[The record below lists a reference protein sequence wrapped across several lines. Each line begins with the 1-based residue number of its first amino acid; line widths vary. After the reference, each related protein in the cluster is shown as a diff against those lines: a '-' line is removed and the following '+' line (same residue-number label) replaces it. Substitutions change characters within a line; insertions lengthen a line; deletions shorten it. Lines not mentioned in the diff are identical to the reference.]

1 MKASKVQAW
10 YTSKQRREM
19 FGRALTY
26 VIVTALAVMF
36 VIPLV
41 WTVSSSLK
49 SNPQMYIFP
58 PVWIPNP
65 IQWENYARVLQ
76 EIPFALFFKNTLWI
90 TILAGAGQVLTAAI
104 VGYGFARFKFPG
116 RRVLFM
122 VLLGTMMIPR
132 EVLLVPQFI
141 LYNNLKWVDTFKP
154 LVVPYYFGG
163 GPFTIFLMRQFFMS
177 VPTTLDEAAKIDGA
191 GAFRTFWSI
200 ILPLSK
206 PVLATASILS
216 FQWHWNDFISPL
228 IYLQSRENFTVSL
241 GLRMFQSVAG
251 IGGVPKDNL
260 LMAASVMALL
270 PILILFVF
278 MQKHFVRGIVMTG
291 IKG

>member
-19 FGRALTY
+19 FDRALTY

-76 EIPFALFFKNTLWI
+76 EIPCALFFKNTLWI

>member
-19 FGRALTY
+19 FDRALTY

-177 VPTTLDEAAKIDGA
+177 VPTTLMKLL
-191 GAFRTFWSI
+191 RSM
-200 ILPLSK
+200 
-206 PVLATASILS
+206 VLVPSGLFGVLS
-216 FQWHWNDFISPL
+216 FPCLSQYWQL
-228 IYLQSRENFTVSL
+228 
-241 GLRMFQSVAG
+241 LRS
-251 IGGVPKDNL
+251 
-260 LMAASVMALL
+260 
-270 PILILFVF
+270 
-278 MQKHFVRGIVMTG
+278 
-291 IKG
+291 

>member
-90 TILAGAGQVLTAAI
+90 TILAGAAKSSSRDCGVWLP
-104 VGYGFARFKFPG
+104 GSSFPG
-116 RRVLFM
+116 GECCL
-122 VLLGTMMIPR
+122 
-132 EVLLVPQFI
+132 
-141 LYNNLKWVDTFKP
+141 WCSW
-154 LVVPYYFGG
+154 
-163 GPFTIFLMRQFFMS
+163 GP
-177 VPTTLDEAAKIDGA
+177 
-191 GAFRTFWSI
+191 
-200 ILPLSK
+200 
-206 PVLATASILS
+206 
-216 FQWHWNDFISPL
+216 
-228 IYLQSRENFTVSL
+228 
-241 GLRMFQSVAG
+241 
-251 IGGVPKDNL
+251 
-260 LMAASVMALL
+260 
-270 PILILFVF
+270 
-278 MQKHFVRGIVMTG
+278 
-291 IKG
+291 

>member
-1 MKASKVQAW
+1 M
-10 YTSKQRREM
+10 
-19 FGRALTY
+19 
-26 VIVTALAVMF
+26 
-36 VIPLV
+36 
-41 WTVSSSLK
+41 
-49 SNPQMYIFP
+49 
-58 PVWIPNP
+58 
-65 IQWENYARVLQ
+65 
-76 EIPFALFFKNTLWI
+76 
-90 TILAGAGQVLTAAI
+90 
-104 VGYGFARFKFPG
+104 
-116 RRVLFM
+116 
-122 VLLGTMMIPR
+122 
-132 EVLLVPQFI
+132 
-141 LYNNLKWVDTFKP
+141 
-154 LVVPYYFGG
+154 
-163 GPFTIFLMRQFFMS
+163 
-177 VPTTLDEAAKIDGA
+177 
-191 GAFRTFWSI
+191 
-200 ILPLSK
+200 SK

>member
-19 FGRALTY
+19 FDRALTY

>member
-1 MKASKVQAW
+1 
-10 YTSKQRREM
+10 M